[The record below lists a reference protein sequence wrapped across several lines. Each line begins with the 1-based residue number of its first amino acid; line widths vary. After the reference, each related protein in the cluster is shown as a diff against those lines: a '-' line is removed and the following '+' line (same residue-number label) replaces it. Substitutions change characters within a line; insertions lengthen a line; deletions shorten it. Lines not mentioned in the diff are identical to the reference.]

1 MAAGR
6 LVIKATDPLHH
17 ASRPKPDRRASRTCH
32 PPCDWRTGAGSGCLI
47 GTPPAEGPEGG
58 GARQHARRADDLV
71 ESD

>member
-32 PPCDWRTGAGSGCLI
+32 PPVTGVREPGADASSAP
-47 GTPPAEGPEGG
+47 PPAEGPEGG